1 MTLRTLLIERILS
14 CLSEGDLALHHTS
27 AAELDTLSD
36 IDLFEL
42 YEQQLFKELL

>member
-1 MTLRTLLIERILS
+1 MTLRTLLIERVLS
-14 CLSEGDLALHHTS
+14 CLTEEDLAHHHTS

-42 YEQQLFKELL
+42 YETHVFRSLL

>member
-1 MTLRTLLIERILS
+1 MTLRTLLIERVLS
-14 CLSEGDLALHHTS
+14 CLTEEDLAEHYTS

-42 YEQQLFKELL
+42 YEQQLFKALL

>member
-1 MTLRTLLIERILS
+1 MTLRTLLIERVLS
-14 CLSEGDLALHHTS
+14 CLTERDLAQHHTS

-42 YEQQLFKELL
+42 YEQQLFEKLL

>member
-1 MTLRTLLIERILS
+1 MTLRTLLIERVLS
-14 CLSEGDLALHHTS
+14 CLTEQDLAEHHTS

-42 YEQQLFKELL
+42 YEQQVFEKLL